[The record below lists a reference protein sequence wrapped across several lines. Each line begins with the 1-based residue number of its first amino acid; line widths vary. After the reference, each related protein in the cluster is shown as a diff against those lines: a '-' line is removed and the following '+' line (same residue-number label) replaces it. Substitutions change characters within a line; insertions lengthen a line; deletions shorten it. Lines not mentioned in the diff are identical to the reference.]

1 MQTTERPPSAPSSRP
16 SPVRGV
22 VLVAVAV
29 VLGFFILRA
38 IDDTDADTAVDTAAG
53 PGNET
58 TVGADAPAGT
68 EAAAPTPRAPAEVIV
83 IVANASG
90 VQGAAAEQTERIAS
104 GGYQTAPAGNAPEGT
119 QLQTTQVMPTAG
131 FEAEAA
137 ALAAAIGAPESAVQP
152 LPEPPPV
159 DLAGANILVMLG
171 TDLAQGL

>member
-1 MQTTERPPSAPSSRP
+1 
-16 SPVRGV
+16 
-22 VLVAVAV
+22 
-29 VLGFFILRA
+29 
-38 IDDTDADTAVDTAAG
+38 
-53 PGNET
+53 
-58 TVGADAPAGT
+58 
-68 EAAAPTPRAPAEVIV
+68 
-83 IVANASG
+83 VANASG